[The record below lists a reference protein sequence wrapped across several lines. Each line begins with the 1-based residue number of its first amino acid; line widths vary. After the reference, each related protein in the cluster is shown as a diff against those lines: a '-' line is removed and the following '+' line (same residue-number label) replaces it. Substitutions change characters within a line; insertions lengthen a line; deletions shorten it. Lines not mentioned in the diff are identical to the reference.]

1 VGPRTEERLTAAG
14 LATVGDLAALDDAR
28 LRELAPGRH
37 GAELRARARGIDP
50 RRVEPV
56 PAERVSISS
65 ETTFAVDVRDV
76 AELERIGRGQAAEV
90 ANALRRRGRGART
103 VTVKLRYADFQTVTR
118 AQTVHGATDDEAV
131 IWTTA
136 RALLARALGDRA
148 GALRLM
154 GVGVSGLTTERQ
166 LTLFGPSG

>member
-1 VGPRTEERLTAAG
+1 M
-14 LATVGDLAALDDAR
+14 
-28 LRELAPGRH
+28 
-37 GAELRARARGIDP
+37 
-50 RRVEPV
+50 
-56 PAERVSISS
+56 PAERISISS

-76 AELERIGRGQAAEV
+76 GELERIGRGQAAEV
-90 ANALRRRGRGART
+90 AGALRTRGRAART
-103 VTVKLRYADFQTVTR
+103 VTIKLRYADFQTITR

-136 RALLARALGDRA
+136 RALLARARGERA

-166 LTLFGPSG
+166 LTLFEPTG